1 MNNDTVK
8 QPHSFAA
15 VRYTP
20 LQLELKV
27 LALVVLNS
35 LTPQVEAFLPPPVN
49 RQVISTMNIITT
61 WPKPFKTD
69 SKCHG

>member
-1 MNNDTVK
+1 MIKDTAK

-15 VRYTP
+15 VKYTP

-35 LTPQVEAFLPPPVN
+35 LMP
-49 RQVISTMNIITT
+49 
-61 WPKPFKTD
+61 
-69 SKCHG
+69 